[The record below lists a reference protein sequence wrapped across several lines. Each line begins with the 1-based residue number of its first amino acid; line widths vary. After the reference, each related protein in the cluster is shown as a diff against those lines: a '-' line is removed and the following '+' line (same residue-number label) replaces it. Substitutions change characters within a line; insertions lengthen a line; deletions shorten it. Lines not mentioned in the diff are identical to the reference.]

1 MNKIRFLFL
10 QAIFLMTPL
19 IYAWLYIPGIGG
31 NLTLFVNSFIIKCI
45 ELFPGHIQF
54 ILLHI
59 VPPLSWSWFESVKVS
74 FFLVCTAGALLAH
87 IIHIFLSK
95 KSVYLSRCFMVSLGI
110 VFVWTL
116 ISLWLNHDINIYFT
130 SGNPEKRHG
139 WFFYMALFVLF
150 FLLKSVSSDEHRKL
164 IYTSFAAFLWVLIYS
179 VFQKIGLDPL
189 APFYETRLD
198 MRRAF
203 ANLGNPNYLAGF
215 VLIMLPLLHETIFV
229 HKGAH
234 KAFWDIILW
243 VVGGVVIYW
252 TGSYLAWI
260 IFAGYVLVILLSH
273 IVSKKKHR
281 DTFWISLVIVS
292 FVAGIIFW
300 QEYGRDVLEIQKMKW
315 FIARWYLWKT
325 GVAGLFHDPWHFL
338 FWYGPDG
345 FLAVSE
351 YFRHPLLSTYED
363 PSYRIDRSH
372 NVFIDFALHFGV
384 PILATVLFFI
394 TKKLPHISH
403 GKRVSLLMFALYFS
417 FNIPVLIHFLILLQI
432 LTYPQAQ
439 KAHHW

>member
-1 MNKIRFLFL
+1 MHKIRFLFL

-19 IYAWLYIPGIGG
+19 IYAWLYIPGIGFD
-31 NLTLFVNSFIIKCI
+31 LARVVKFMLPSV
-45 ELFPGHIQF
+45 
-54 ILLHI
+54 
-59 VPPLSWSWFESVKVS
+59 SWSGFESVKVS
-74 FFLVCTAGALLAH
+74 FFLVCTAGALIAH
-87 IIHIFLSK
+87 LIHVFLSK
-95 KSVYLSRCFMVSLGI
+95 KAVYLSRCFLICLGV
-110 VFVWTL
+110 VFLWTI
-116 ISLWLNHDINIYFT
+116 ISLWINYDINPYFT

-150 FLLKSVSSDEHRKL
+150 FLLKSVSSEERRRL
-164 IYTSFAAFLWVLIYS
+164 FYTSFVAFLWVLIYA

-229 HKGAH
+229 HKGEH

-260 IFAGYVLVILLSH
+260 IFAGYVLVILLTH
-273 IVSKKKHR
+273 IVPKKKHR
-281 DTFWISLVIVS
+281 DTFWISLVVIAFLV
-292 FVAGIIFW
+292 GILFW
-300 QEYGRDVLEIQKMKW
+300 QEYGREILEMQKMKW

-325 GVAGLFHDPWHFL
+325 GVAGLMHDPWHFL

-351 YFRHPLLSTYED
+351 YFRHPLLSVYED
-363 PSYRIDRSH
+363 PAYRIDRSH
-372 NVFIDFALHFGV
+372 NVFIDSALHFGV
-384 PILATVLFFI
+384 PIVVALLILIARQI
-394 TKKLPHISH
+394 PHISH
-403 GKRVSLLMFALYFS
+403 GKRVALLLFALYFS
-417 FNIPVLIHFLILLQI
+417 FNIPVLIHFLIVLQI
-432 LTYPQAQ
+432 LTYPQTQ
-439 KAHHW
+439 KVHHW